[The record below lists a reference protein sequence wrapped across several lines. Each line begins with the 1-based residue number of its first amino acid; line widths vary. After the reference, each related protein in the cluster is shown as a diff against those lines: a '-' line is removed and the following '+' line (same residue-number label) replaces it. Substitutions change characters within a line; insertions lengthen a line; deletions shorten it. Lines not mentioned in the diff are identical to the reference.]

1 MADDEMLTMDDTGAR
16 TVGPSPGTG
25 ARPPGHGD
33 ADASSTGPAGPAG
46 SDHTG
51 SVQAGCPPDG
61 PDPDPDRAAR
71 FREDVAEL
79 AGTSP
84 SARREGFLIRLG
96 VVLLV
101 VGPVWV
107 AVEYLVSHA
116 STSSLEQ
123 RDAIIGALFGGT
135 ITVVGA
141 VLFLRYTGARFLRF
155 WLARL
160 SFEQHHHTEE
170 LLDALRDR

>member
-1 MADDEMLTMDDTGAR
+1 MADDEMLTMDNNGAR
-16 TVGPSPGTG
+16 IEDPSRG
-25 ARPPGHGD
+25 ARSRPSTPGGGED
-33 ADASSTGPAGPAG
+33 D
-46 SDHTG
+46 
-51 SVQAGCPPDG
+51 VIG
-61 PDPDPDRAAR
+61 PDPVATLEGEAGTDRAAQ
-71 FREDVAEL
+71 FRDDVAQL

-84 SARREGFLIRLG
+84 SARRERFLIRLG

-107 AVEYLVSHA
+107 AVEYLISHV

-123 RDAIIGALFGGT
+123 RDAIIGAMFGGT

-160 SFEQHHHTEE
+160 SFEQHHHTEQ
-170 LLDALRDR
+170 LIDAIRDPDQHG